1 MKKSV
6 NHMFY
11 RNNNFQEKDFI
22 ISIHRVKLVI
32 IKDCHFFNLSFNFI
46 KRNKISKAK
55 VNKEAE
61 IGW

>member
-1 MKKSV
+1 
-6 NHMFY
+6 MFY